1 MGWLKMLRSKLFL
14 VLVLFTIIS
23 PVFASSFSVSPD
35 YIVDTIN
42 LSERTHLTKTITITN
57 LLNDTNITVNINSP
71 SNYIEVTVTQIDIN
85 SDESAPVT
93 IIISSTEE
101 RLINSKV
108 TVSRGSESIDIPVI
122 VSVEKPKE
130 EEKKTKISVFPAGIT
145 TSLVQGTTRDEVIQ
159 IQNVGDKDLDL
170 TATISGG
177 ITLADGT
184 ICPAYLKEFSAG
196 VLKPGEKRTMTL
208 GLIGKVEP
216 GTYTN
221 KVLLQYAPGEVIQI
235 PIQLTILSAPTPTE
249 NKTLNIITYPEDNY
263 KVGEVLYIS
272 TVDNKGNPVIA
283 TISVVQNDNQ
293 GNKIK
298 EFKYTI
304 PFKLEPGAYTI
315 TAEAEGYNKVE
326 KIIELEELNS
336 ELVITP
342 DNPTTADTITIIYQ
356 TPGGKLIEG
365 ATIMVDNTTYDNS
378 QISISLPKGTHN
390 IKANAPGYKEQSK
403 SVTVQLKLEIIIPK
417 PLLESGEQE
426 IIEFNKNVSFEIKR
440 VEGTEEVAV
449 DYGRGD
455 KIVFKEDKPGTYKI
469 YAENQ
474 LMGSITVEK
483 KGIDLGVIYDYWWVV
498 AGIIAFV
505 FIYFFSGKK
514 PIKKKK
520 EYLIKDVRQARGA
533 LAPEKIKEE

>member
-1 MGWLKMLRSKLFL
+1 MLRSKLFL

>member
-1 MGWLKMLRSKLFL
+1 MGWLRMLRNKLFL
-14 VLVLFTIIS
+14 VLVLFAVS
-23 PVFASSFSVSPD
+23 PVFASSFSVSPN

-57 LLNDTNITVNINSP
+57 LLNDTNITVNLEVQSD
-71 SNYIEVTVTQIDIN
+71 YIEVTMEHVDIMAG
-85 SDESAPVT
+85 ESAPVT

-101 RLINSKV
+101 RLINSKI

-130 EEKKTKISVFPAGIT
+130 EEKNAQISVFPAGIT

-159 IQNVGDKDLDL
+159 VQNVGDKDLDL

-184 ICPAYLKEFSAG
+184 TCPAYLKEFSAG

-249 NKTLNIITYPEDNY
+249 NKTLNIITYPKDNY
-263 KVGEVLYIS
+263 KVGDVLYIS
-272 TVDNKGNPVIA
+272 TVDNRGNPVIA
-283 TISVVQNDNQ
+283 SISVVQNDNY

-378 QISISLPKGTHN
+378 QISVSLPKGTHN
-390 IKANAPGYKEQSK
+390 IKASAPGYKEQSK
-403 SVTVQLKLEIIIPK
+403 SITVQLKLEIILPK

-455 KIVFKEDKPGTYKI
+455 KIAFKEEKPGTYKI
-469 YAENQ
+469 YADNQ

-483 KGIDLGVIYDYWWVV
+483 KGIELGVIYDYWWVI
-498 AGIIAFV
+498 AGVIAFIL
-505 FIYFFSGKK
+505 IYFFTGKK

-533 LAPEKIKEE
+533 LAPEKIKEEE